1 MKKIFAL
8 FLLLPLLGFS
18 QEDLLSEIDIKDTN
32 TKVES
37 AFKSL
42 KIVNLESTKLA
53 AKGDF
58 YSIISHR
65 FGSIKGGAYE
75 LFGFDQA
82 TTNIKFLYGVTD
94 WLTLG
99 ASRTSKNKTYDF
111 TAKYALLTQKTDGSP
126 VNVVGF
132 NSFTY
137 NTLRKFDLS
146 GTQRIS
152 YVTQILVSRKF
163 NQRLSFQIAPT
174 YFHENFVENDMQKNS
189 QYALGVGGRVKIT
202 SRLSFNADYAHHLNR
217 ASNSPFKNPLSVGV
231 DLETGGHVFQ
241 MHFTNASLMNETG
254 YLANASGDWSTAN
267 IFFGFNLVRVF

>member
-8 FLLLPLLGFS
+8 FLVLPFLGFS

-53 AKGDF
+53 AKGDL
-58 YSIISHR
+58 YSVISHR
-65 FGSIKGGAYE
+65 FGSIKGGSYE
-75 LFGFDQA
+75 LFGLDQA
-82 TTNIKFLYGVTD
+82 TTNIKFLYGVTN

-126 VNVVGF
+126 VNIVGF
-132 NSFTY
+132 NSLTY
-137 NTLRKFDLS
+137 NTLKKIDLS

-152 YVTQILVSRKF
+152 YVTQILISRKF
-163 NQRLSFQIAPT
+163 NERLSFQIAPT
-174 YFHENFVENDMQKNS
+174 YFHENFVENDLQKNS
-189 QYALGVGGRVKIT
+189 QYALGFGGRVKIT
-202 SRLSFNADYAHHLNR
+202 SRLSINADYAHHLNR
-217 ASNSPFKNPLSVGV
+217 ASNSIYKNPLSLGV
-231 DLETGGHVFQ
+231 DLETGGHIFQ

-254 YLANASGDWSTAN
+254 YLANALGDWSTAN